1 MRTLTLLSGNRL
13 KSDKRPRHPHIDE
26 LCAFP
31 VMSSKNVE
39 DENGDPSSVE
49 THKFVPFDQ
58 VLVPEV
64 TASDMSVSNIL
75 ASGAIPQ
82 LVSPTGSLDRL
93 QTSLLAQN
101 FLGSIDESKLQVN
114 EQSE

>member
-1 MRTLTLLSGNRL
+1 MRTLTLLSGRRL
-13 KSDKRPRHPHIDE
+13 KTDSKSRPSYPSD
-26 LCAFP
+26 LCAFH
-31 VMSSKNVE
+31 VLTSKNVE
-39 DENGDPSSVE
+39 DDNGDPSSVE
-49 THKFVPFDQ
+49 SHKYVPYDQ

-64 TASDMSVSNIL
+64 KASDMSVHNIL

-82 LVSPTGSLDRL
+82 LVSPTGSLDML